1 MAFLTGRPHGEA
13 KITGAVIDMWVIVPI
28 ARTTSPPLSGLRI
41 HGENKLKKPILL
53 LLAAFLTISASVT
66 RADDDHAYTQGPVVI
81 VSYVRTQPGMFE
93 EYMRYLGSTYKHLME
108 EYKKQGIITDYS
120 VYQSR
125 PRDPQDADLILTVTY
140 KNMAALDDLQAR
152 TDPTAK
158 QAFGSLA
165 KASSASADRGKLR
178 TEVGSQMIRQ
188 LILK

>member
-1 MAFLTGRPHGEA
+1 MRVRYSPDRKKNQIAAQRPSE
-13 KITGAVIDMWVIVPI
+13 
-28 ARTTSPPLSGLRI
+28 LLE
-41 HGENKLKKPILL
+41 ENKLKKPILL
-53 LLAAFLTISASVT
+53 LLAAILTISASVT

-81 VSYVRTQPGMFE
+81 VSFVRTQPGMFE

-125 PRDPQDADLILTVTY
+125 PRDPQDADLILSVTY

-152 TDPTAK
+152 TDPASK

-178 TEVGSQMIRQ
+178 TEIGSQMIRQ